1 MKTEPEKALKSLI
14 RDVFDLSEPGWGDI
28 ENIIYYNDAKDAV
41 NIAFQEGQ
49 SYPKIK
55 QLEWD
60 FYGAYYSSKTPIGE
74 YTIEEDEGYLLK
86 NDPCKLLYNGSYLK
100 TCTSVDEVKAAAQ
113 ADFERRVMECI
124 ISE

>member
-1 MKTEPEKALKSLI
+1 MKTEPAEAMRERIKELFEITAEDVAAIEANAMRNEIIAL
-14 RDVFDLSEPGWGDI
+14 
-28 ENIIYYNDAKDAV
+28 A
-41 NIAFQEGQ
+41 AFKKGQ